1 MPISKF
7 RAPAFIKTALI
18 ATPFACALGI
28 FIDWQNDNALLHRQ
42 VVETT
47 RDLSTDSARIRAIN
61 DWVYERGSF
70 GKNHDYF
77 LVPALGPTPNQ
88 VLRDGGDCA
97 DKSRLVAAMLNE
109 ININAGLVMISP
121 CPNCPY
127 IHTVVEAEYERGR
140 MVVDPTWHVD
150 YPAGEGRFL
159 GVGNLAGTS
168 LGRERVGDLQRQR
181 GASDKIAAM
190 PATEATFDYAVAIN
204 WSKNSVTR
212 AAAAMLHSLGYA
224 PGQMFRP
231 RFLEDPKL
239 ALTIFFICLGL
250 MFIFLKVVIY
260 LGRNVVRAIAGRQ
273 IANPGKTV
281 VKSAGPQEAEPARR
295 SLGAVGARR

>member
-1 MPISKF
+1 MPIREF

-18 ATPFACALGI
+18 VTPFACALG
-28 FIDWQNDNALLHRQ
+28 FFMDWENDNALLHRQ

-47 RDLSTDSARIRAIN
+47 RDLNTDSARIRAIN
-61 DWVYERGSF
+61 DWVYGHGGF
-70 GKNHDYF
+70 GKNNDYF
-77 LVPALGPTPNQ
+77 LVPALGPTPIQ
-88 VLRDGGDCA
+88 VLRDGGDCS

-121 CPNCPY
+121 CPDCPF

-150 YPAGEGRFL
+150 YPAGEGKFL
-159 GVGNLAGTS
+159 GVRDLAGTS

-181 GASDKIAAM
+181 GASDKIADM
-190 PATEATFDYAVAIN
+190 PATEATFDYAVTVN

-212 AAAAMLHSLGYA
+212 ATATMLHRLGYA

-239 ALTIFFICLGL
+239 ALTIFFALLGL
-250 MFIFLKVVIY
+250 MFISLKVLMY
-260 LGRNVVRAIAGRQ
+260 FGRNVVRAIADRH
-273 IANPGKTV
+273 ITDPRNTV
-281 VKSAGPQEAEPARR
+281 KDAGPQEAEPATR
-295 SLGAVGARR
+295 SLGPVGARR